1 MSEGSRTRDPRNQL
15 AAGAFLAI
23 WCAAGWW
30 SVARTPALTSDDYG
44 VDPGPGLLPT
54 LVLTILSLGA
64 LILLAEGIRRILLE
78 PVRKGYWLELRR
90 HSGAPMLFV
99 GSLLVCV
106 PAIGLI
112 GFLPSSG
119 IFAFVWMLVLGYRS
133 GEEAPGALLP
143 LAGAGTLIGIGLIYF
158 VFVYLIGV
166 PIG

>member
-15 AAGAFLAI
+15 AAGAFLSI

-30 SVARTPALTSDDYG
+30 SVTRTPALTSDDYG

-64 LILLAEGIRRILLE
+64 LILMAEGIRRILLE
-78 PVRKGYWLELRR
+78 PAREGYWLELRR
-90 HSGAPMLFV
+90 HTGTPMLFV
-99 GSLLVCV
+99 GSLLVLV
-106 PAIGLI
+106 PAIEFI

-119 IFAFVWMLVLGYRS
+119 IFAFLWMVVLGYRS
-133 GEEAPGALLP
+133 GEGAPGAQLP